1 MHQGSCLCGKIRF
14 QIESEP
20 VAVSNCHCNMC
31 QKQHGAAFATYA
43 RFKRSQVNYLSGEAS
58 LAVYQS
64 SDNVQRKFCADCGAN
79 IEWGYSSGEYAI
91 WVAMALG
98 LFDTEIVP
106 ETVKELHEETQVS
119 WWKAASE
126 MS

>member
-1 MHQGSCLCGKIRF
+1 MHQGSCLCGKITF
-14 QIESEP
+14 QIEAEP

-43 RFKRSQVNYLSGEAS
+43 RFKRSQVSYLSGEDN
-58 LAVYQS
+58 LAIYQS
-64 SDNVQRKFCADCGAN
+64 SDNVQRKFCAGCGAN
-79 IEWGYSSGEYAI
+79 IEWGYSSGEFAI

-106 ETVKELHEETQVS
+106 VTVKELHEDTQVS
-119 WWKAASE
+119 WWKAASD